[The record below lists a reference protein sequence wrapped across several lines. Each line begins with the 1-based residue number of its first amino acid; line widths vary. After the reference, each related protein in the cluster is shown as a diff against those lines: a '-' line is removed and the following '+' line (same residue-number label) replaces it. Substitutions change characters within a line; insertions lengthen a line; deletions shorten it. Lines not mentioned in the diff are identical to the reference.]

1 MGSKTDYLENAV
13 LNYWLRAN
21 VGGLTSPATV
31 YVGLFTATP
40 SDTGG
45 GTEVAGS
52 GYARQVI
59 AFSAP
64 SPAGTMVN
72 SAIIDFPAA
81 TGSGWGT
88 VTHFAI
94 FDALTVGNMLYWGDL
109 DVAKVISLNDIFRFT
124 ASSVTITEDLGG

>member
-81 TGSGWGT
+81 TGSGFT
-88 VTHFAI
+88 KNVTFPDGIELPAGAVLGI
-94 FDALTVGNMLYWGDL
+94 SQIALGADVGFDVQLVGFEY
-109 DVAKVISLNDIFRFT
+109 
-124 ASSVTITEDLGG
+124 